1 MTKVK
6 QITAWVESKPGELS
20 RVTAALGKAKINI
33 SAVTCWSAGND
44 CPIHL
49 LVDNPP
55 KAKKVL
61 QEFGVRVTEEEVLR
75 VTLPDKPGA
84 LAELSA
90 RLASENINI
99 EYAYASVP
107 IGGKRQDLIL
117 SVSDVIGAA
126 KALEVK
132 GRARRKT

>member
-1 MTKVK
+1 MTRVK

-20 RVTAALGKAKINI
+20 RVTATLGRAKINI
-33 SAVTCWSAGND
+33 SAVTCWSAGNE

-49 LVDNPP
+49 LVSNAAQ
-55 KAKKVL
+55 AKKVL

-84 LAELSA
+84 LGELSA

-107 IGGKRQDLIL
+107 TGGKRQDLVL
-117 SVSDVIGAA
+117 SVSDIAGTI
-126 KALEVK
+126 KALRGLK
-132 GRARRKT
+132 A